1 MSPTLDRDILYSSF
15 SCLTSK
21 LATALPLLKSSVIF
35 WSYFASAQNFLFAS
49 LPTTSRSTQT
59 LIFSMMPAWNGM
71 VVEQMREEAVWL

>member
-1 MSPTLDRDILYSSF
+1 
-15 SCLTSK
+15 
-21 LATALPLLKSSVIF
+21 
-35 WSYFASAQNFLFAS
+35 LFAS